1 MTMRTDS
8 ITVVPLCPAYIA
20 GEAPRARPIAAFRV
34 RAAAE
39 PEDEG
44 WLYLAL
50 DGALTFRVSDADHDL
65 RDRALAAGECF
76 EAPLS
81 HCPPAVIRWVVAEAE
96 DAEEDMRCD

>member
-1 MTMRTDS
+1 MKTLM
-8 ITVVPLCPAYIA
+8 VVPFCPAHFV
-20 GEAPRARPIAAFRV
+20 GEAPSHRPIAAFRI

-81 HCPPAVIRWVVAEAE
+81 HCPPAIIRYVVTEAE
-96 DAEEDMRCD
+96 DTEEGE